1 MLSTILL
8 IILLLY
14 IIADWENS
22 SVYVI
27 PLLILVV
34 AVGVPALIISIY
46 RAHKKDKEENRE
58 LYEKMEQ
65 EEEQESRRWDEIKHR
80 VATFRKRYGKPDI
93 VIPSTCSE
101 PRFLALFNKHKI
113 LVINNI
119 EIAFADIVSY
129 ELVDNP
135 DYVEGYDYDDDD
147 NVEYEKDYSTGPY
160 WCAKDKVVENV
171 WKEPKRHR
179 DSDYYI
185 IGHHYT
191 LYATLNYSNNPKI
204 SIEIGNNE
212 EMATKLKDIFSRIV
226 RNNKSLSNH
235 SD

>member
-22 SVYVI
+22 SIYVV

-34 AVGVPALIISIY
+34 AVGIPALIISIY
-46 RAHKKDKEENRE
+46 RHHKKDEEENRE
-58 LYEKMEQ
+58 LYKKMVQ
-65 EEEQESRRWDEIKHR
+65 EEKTENSRLAEIKHR
-80 VATFRKRYGKPDI
+80 VAAFSKKYGKPDI
-93 VIPSTCSE
+93 IIPSTCSE
-101 PRFLALFNKHKI
+101 PRFLALFNKHKV

-129 ELVDNP
+129 KLIDNP
-135 DYVEGYDYDDDD
+135 DYVEGYDDYND
-147 NVEYEKDYSTGPY
+147 VEYEKDYSTGPY
-160 WCAKDKVVENV
+160 WCAENKVVEDV
-171 WKEPKRHR
+171 WREPKQHK

-191 LYATLNYSNNPKI
+191 LYATLNYTDNPKI
-204 SIEIGNNE
+204 SIEIGDNKE
-212 EMATKLKDIFSRIV
+212 QATQLKNIFSRIV